1 MPKPTLPTT
10 QSPGIHHKRIG
21 DVVVTAINDGMF
33 EGAFSMLANFPAS
46 EAEALHQAAFR
57 AIPPR
62 LAINCY
68 LIQTNNRLILVDA
81 GFGGAIG
88 DLAGHLADDLR
99 AMGVAPGDID
109 TVLCTHLHPDHVGGL
124 VDGAGAA
131 VFPNA
136 ELVVHQA
143 DHRFW
148 SDDATLAR
156 CHLRSGPRLRPTRP
170 HHHCRLRRP
179 NPSADVRR
187 GASGHFHH
195 PRSRVIPPAIPD
207 GSSPQAAKSLLI
219 WGDVVHMP
227 GVQFPRPEAGMG
239 FDVDGAAAIETRK
252 RIMDM
257 TATDRL
263 MVAGMHLDFPG
274 FGHVSRTG
282 SGYAFIP
289 DVWTPTV

>member
-1 MPKPTLPTT
+1 MSRPTLPTT

-99 AMGVAPGDID
+99 AMGVAPGDVD

-136 ELVVHQA
+136 KLVVHQA

-148 SDDATLAR
+148 SDDATLAGATTDQDR
-156 CHLRSGPRLRPTRP
+156 GFVQLARTTIAAYADRTRLLTSGEALPGISIIPEPGHTPGHSGWLI
-170 HHHCRLRRP
+170 
-179 NPSADVRR
+179 
-187 GASGHFHH
+187 ASG
-195 PRSRVIPPAIPD
+195 SE
-207 GSSPQAAKSLLI
+207 SLLI

-227 GVQFPRPEAGMG
+227 GVQFPRPEVGMG

-257 TATDRL
+257 TAADRL
-263 MVAGMHLDFPG
+263 LVAGMHLDFPG
-274 FGHVSRTG
+274 FGHVSRAG

>member
-1 MPKPTLPTT
+1 MSRPAPPAQQTA
-10 QSPGIHHKRIG
+10 GIHHKRIG

-33 EGAFSMLANFPAS
+33 EGAFEMLTHLPSA
-46 EAEALHQAAFR
+46 EAEMLHKAAFR

-62 LAINCY
+62 LAINCF
-68 LIQTNNRLILVDA
+68 LIQAGERRILVDS

-88 DLAGHLADDLR
+88 PLAGHLAGDLEVL
-99 AMGVAPGDID
+99 GVAPADID

-124 VDGAGAA
+124 VDSNGAA

-148 SDDATLAR
+148 GDDATLAGATNDQDR
-156 CHLRSGPRLRPTRP
+156 GFVQLARATIAPYADRTRLLTTGEAAPGISIVPEPGHTPGHSGWL
-170 HHHCRLRRP
+170 
-179 NPSADVRR
+179 V
-187 GASGHFHH
+187 ASG
-195 PRSRVIPPAIPD
+195 
-207 GSSPQAAKSLLI
+207 GESLLI
-219 WGDVVHMP
+219 WGDIVHMP
-227 GVQFPRPEAGMG
+227 GIQFTRPDAGMG

-263 MVAGMHLDFPG
+263 MVAGMHLDFPC
-274 FGHVSRTG
+274 FGHVARAS

>member
-1 MPKPTLPTT
+1 MPRPTLPTT

-33 EGAFSMLANFPAS
+33 EGAFSMLANFPAA

-68 LIQTNNRLILVDA
+68 LIQTNARLILVDA

-88 DLAGHLADDLR
+88 ELAGHLADDLR
-99 AMGVAPGDID
+99 ALGVAPGDVD

-124 VDGAGAA
+124 VDGTGAA

-148 SDDATLAR
+148 SDDATLAGATTDQDR
-156 CHLRSGPRLRPTRP
+156 GFVQLARATITAYADRTRLLTSGEALPGISIIPEPGHTPGHSGWLI
-170 HHHCRLRRP
+170 
-179 NPSADVRR
+179 
-187 GASGHFHH
+187 ASG
-195 PRSRVIPPAIPD
+195 SE
-207 GSSPQAAKSLLI
+207 SLLI

-227 GVQFPRPEAGMG
+227 GVQFLRPEVGMG
-239 FDVDGAAAIETRK
+239 FDVDGTEAIETRK

-263 MVAGMHLDFPG
+263 MIAGMHLDFPG
-274 FGHVSRTG
+274 FGHVSRAG
-282 SGYAFIP
+282 SGYTFVP